1 MAYATLSAYEIKAT
15 NDDRTDDDLLDD
27 LDLNDIDGVEKRSAI
42 IKNGMNGSDGIV
54 SGSLLNPF
62 TTANFT
68 AELNRRAFGGQPIVG
83 FVDDEACVVCGQT
96 GDADG
101 YCGCFQSA

>member
-1 MAYATLSAYEIKAT
+1 MITLTLSP
-15 NDDRTDDDLLDD
+15 
-27 LDLNDIDGVEKRSAI
+27 
-42 IKNGMNGSDGIV
+42 KNGMNGSSDIV
-54 SGSLLNPF
+54 HGSLLNPF

-68 AELNRRAFGGQPIVG
+68 AEVNRRAMGGQPIVG